1 MFLTLMPEDKKIND
15 IVFTF
20 QIQFK
25 CVNIERE
32 FFPFG
37 YMNKAP

>member
-1 MFLTLMPEDKKIND
+1 MVLTLMPEDKKINST
-15 IVFTF
+15 VFTF

-25 CVNIERE
+25 CVSTERE
-32 FFPFG
+32 IFPFG